1 MYEYSHDAEQLT
13 ERLGEMVGRSDL
25 QRDEDPSSRRRE
37 VAAHWAEVYR
47 SLLEREEAFLN
58 RRPGRRGGTEVLELE
73 VQRLRLH
80 LNFWEA
86 RLRAL

>member
-1 MYEYSHDAEQLT
+1 MYENLHEAEQLT
-13 ERLGEMVGRSDL
+13 ERLGELVGRPDL
-25 QRDEDPSSRRRE
+25 LRDEDPSSRQPD
-37 VAAHWAEVYR
+37 VAAHWAGVYR

-58 RRPGRRGGTEVLELE
+58 RRPGRGGTEMLELE

>member
-1 MYEYSHDAEQLT
+1 MYEYLEEAEQLT
-13 ERLGEMVGRSDL
+13 ERLGEMVGRPDL
-25 QRDEDPSSRRRE
+25 LRDEDTSSRKPE
-37 VAAHWAEVYR
+37 VAAHWVDVYR
-47 SLLEREEAFLN
+47 SLLEREQAFLN
-58 RRPGRRGGTEVLELE
+58 RRPSRGGTEVLELE

>member
-1 MYEYSHDAEQLT
+1 MYEYLHEAEQLT
-13 ERLGEMVGRSDL
+13 ERLGEMVGRPDL
-25 QRDEDPSSRRRE
+25 LRDEDPSSRQPD
-37 VAAHWAEVYR
+37 VAAHWADVYR

-58 RRPGRRGGTEVLELE
+58 RRPGRRGTETLELE